1 MARPKLTEEEKAA
14 RAKAKEMEVEI
25 RDNIRIY
32 FSPLQFAR
40 LRDFHSQ
47 GGPLPGEQ
55 IRLAVDAYHKELIA
69 SREYVPSECATPDG
83 ARAAWLER
91 QEKQQAKK
99 RAGKAVG
106 GGEET
111 LGEDK

>member
-1 MARPKLTEEEKAA
+1 MARPRLSEEEKEA
-14 RAKAKEMEVEI
+14 RKKAKEADVEI

-55 IRLAVDAYHKELIA
+55 IRIAVDNYHRELIA

-83 ARAAWLER
+83 ARAAWMERLEKR
-91 QEKQQAKK
+91 KSGAKN
-99 RAGKAVG
+99 RS
-106 GGEET
+106 EEMT
-111 LGEDK
+111 LGEDQ